1 MKKLVFPLILLAL
14 LLSACGAAKTSTP
27 AQNSNDPAARTLPP
41 LTQVAIG
48 IFKLEGTDQAVNA
61 KQAADLLPLWEVYS
75 TLSQSE
81 TAAQAEIDGLVQ
93 QIQEG
98 MTSDQMKAIQD
109 MKLTQKDVFTVMQE
123 KGILASVPQG
133 SGTRT
138 PSNNGS
144 GFTQGF
150 PGGRPEGGFQP
161 GGGIPGENIPRSGT
175 QTAGGQNR
183 IPAPRL
189 RPHPHRAARR
199 FNQTPEGSS
208 SLLSADQNA
217 GHSPL
222 SEIGILMTEGKMT
235 TKTIM
240 VVDDENRLVSL
251 VESYLT
257 REGYHVV
264 TAGNGREAL
273 NVAQRE
279 KPDLIILDVMMP
291 EMDGYEFMR
300 EHRAEHDTPI
310 ILLTARV
317 EDDEKV
323 IGLELGADDYVTKP
337 FRPRELTARVRAV
350 LRRSGHT
357 EPNGQILRAAG
368 LTLDRETRRLDVNG
382 RSVDL
387 TPSEFDL
394 LAGLMSSPG
403 RVFSRLDL
411 LDIIQG
417 VRYEG
422 YERTIDTHIKNL
434 RGKIEDDP
442 RSPRFIDTVYGV
454 GYRFARE

>member
-1 MKKLVFPLILLAL
+1 
-14 LLSACGAAKTSTP
+14 
-27 AQNSNDPAARTLPP
+27 
-41 LTQVAIG
+41 
-48 IFKLEGTDQAVNA
+48 
-61 KQAADLLPLWEVYS
+61 
-75 TLSQSE
+75 
-81 TAAQAEIDGLVQ
+81 
-93 QIQEG
+93 
-98 MTSDQMKAIQD
+98 
-109 MKLTQKDVFTVMQE
+109 
-123 KGILASVPQG
+123 
-133 SGTRT
+133 
-138 PSNNGS
+138 
-144 GFTQGF
+144 
-150 PGGRPEGGFQP
+150 
-161 GGGIPGENIPRSGT
+161 
-175 QTAGGQNR
+175 
-183 IPAPRL
+183 
-189 RPHPHRAARR
+189 
-199 FNQTPEGSS
+199 
-208 SLLSADQNA
+208 
-217 GHSPL
+217 
-222 SEIGILMTEGKMT
+222 MT

-240 VVDDENRLVSL
+240 VVDDESRLVSL

-264 TAGNGREAL
+264 TAGNGQEAL
-273 NVAQRE
+273 NVARRE

-300 EHRAEHDTPI
+300 QHHAEQDTPI

-350 LRRSGHT
+350 LRRSGNS
-357 EPNGQILRAAG
+357 EPSGQILRAAG
-368 LTLDRETRRLDVNG
+368 LTLDRDTRRLDVYG

-434 RGKIEDDP
+434 RGKIEEDP
-442 RSPRFIDTVYGV
+442 RSPRFIETVYGV